1 MKTNLIFCLSSDR
14 LRTMNNMLGHCYAAV
29 ILEKIS
35 QKDLM
40 DTEEVPEDKEEG
52 VAMIENIV

>member
-1 MKTNLIFCLSSDR
+1 MNSNFVLFLFSDR